1 MINYQIGDFLIQIK
15 NAALAKNRE
24 IVTRTTKLKL
34 AVAKTLKKEGF
45 ISEVSEKG
53 QTLTIKLAYQHKEP
67 VLIDLKLVSKPGRRI
82 YAGIAEIE
90 KKKGPSILLMTT
102 PQGVISSKQALK
114 LRVGGEVI
122 AEIW

>member
-1 MINYQIGDFLIQIK
+1 MLNYQIGDFLIQIK

-24 IVTRTTKLKL
+24 VVTGTTKLKL

-45 ISEVSEKG
+45 VNEISQKE
-53 QTLTIKLAYQHKEP
+53 QLLTVQLAYQHKEP
-67 VLIDLKLVSKPGRRI
+67 VLVDLKLVSKPGRRV
-82 YAGIAEIE
+82 YARTNEIE
-90 KKKGPSILLMTT
+90 NKKGPSILLITT
-102 PQGVISSKQALK
+102 PEGVISSKEARK